1 MTNQSKFPLELRS
14 VRMLNVM
21 TSRKAKIYHEIL
33 QLFIRVY
40 YNFKNHINV
49 ETIKPI

>member
-21 TSRKAKIYHEIL
+21 TSRKANIHHEIL
-33 QLFIRVY
+33 ELFVRVY
-40 YNFKNHINV
+40 YNFKNHTNV
-49 ETIKPI
+49 ETIKPM